1 MTTNPAGRLPQFI
14 TDGGIETHII
24 FNMGVELPHFSAFPL
39 NDSAAGREV
48 IRSYYRDYL
57 PVARAAG
64 RSFLFATDSWR
75 ASPDWAD
82 RLGYD
87 RALLKQNNATS
98 AALCA
103 ELADEFAA
111 AGVASAIAGI
121 IGPRRDAWQYDAG
134 IYDLV
139 SAQDHFSMH
148 GRDFV
153 LTGTLAE
160 MAARN
165 PRSRRPCTPHGR
177 PRKEPPKTLYK
188 QPWPSD
194 HVQNGTATEIE
205 RSRRAAPDRQSRR
218 WSGARRATMASRS
231 RQSGDGDRPQRLH
244 RLQRVCARLPGGEQH
259 RRRWA
264 RTRWRCTGEMHWN
277 SIRIDA
283 YYRVNG
289 HDGPDVPETDF
300 ANLQGNLET
309 VFQPVPCMQCEN
321 APCWSPFARCGS
333 STRCSRSRCS
343 R

>member
-48 IRSYYRDYL
+48 IRSYYREYL
-57 PVARAAG
+57 SVAQAAG

-134 IYDLV
+134 MTV
-139 SAQDHFSMH
+139 
-148 GRDFV
+148 
-153 LTGTLAE
+153 AE
-160 MAARN
+160 AFDYHSPQVEAFA
-165 PRSRRPCTPHGR
+165 
-177 PRKEPPKTLYK
+177 
-188 QPWPSD
+188 
-194 HVQNGTATEIE
+194 GTAATSLHAYTLTNTPEAIGIA
-205 RSRRAAPDRQSRR
+205 RAAQRGGLPLVLSFTVETD
-218 WSGARRATMASRS
+218 GA
-231 RQSGDGDRPQRLH
+231 
-244 RLQRVCARLPGGEQH
+244 LPGGKPLGVAIAEVDE
-259 RRRWA
+259 A
-264 RTRWRCTGEMHWN
+264 TGGYP
-277 SIRIDA
+277 A
-283 YYRVNG
+283 YYMINCAHPRHFARELRSGAPWVGRIGGLRANASARV
-289 HDGPDVPETDF
+289 HAELDASPEIDIGDI
-300 ANLQGNLET
+300 AELAGDHAELLPSLPNLQLIGGCCGT
-309 VFQPVPCMQCEN
+309 DHRHIAAIC
-321 APCWSPFARCGS
+321 ARCLN
-333 STRCSRSRCS
+333 
-343 R
+343 